1 MPTTPPKRK
10 GPGAPRDPDRR
21 APADANGH
29 TGPLRRLKGVLGRPL
44 GLERRDGQL
53 HVVLAERRSAAP
65 PDPRPSPAKLCEE
78 LGARLLTHDPQHV
91 AKAMNQLM
99 LVHEALAGKG
109 WPGVAALPGRVLT
122 DALAQAETLASEE
135 SSLPLETFIEG
146 LRPLQG
152 AADLRDERDSRLQD
166 FRIGETVEVS
176 ESSYAEFDRLEQS
189 WVGTTPSDLPRP
201 DHDR

>member
-1 MPTTPPKRK
+1 MPTTPSNRK
-10 GPGAPRDPDRR
+10 GPRAPQDQDRR
-21 APADANGH
+21 APDDA
-29 TGPLRRLKGVLGRPL
+29 TAKTSPLRRLKGVLGRPL

-91 AKAMNQLM
+91 AKAMKQLM
-99 LVHEALAGKG
+99 LVHEALASKG
-109 WPGVAALPGRVLT
+109 WPGVAALPGRVLN

-146 LRPLQG
+146 LRPLPG
-152 AADLRDERDSRLQD
+152 AADSRAERDSCLQD
-166 FRIGETVEVS
+166 FRIVEVS

-189 WVGTTPSDLPRP
+189 WVGTTPSALPRP
-201 DHDR
+201 EREP

>member
-1 MPTTPPKRK
+1 MPTTPLNRK
-10 GPGAPRDPDRR
+10 GPRATRDQDRR

-29 TGPLRRLKGVLGRPL
+29 AGPLSRLKGVLGRPL

-65 PDPRPSPAKLCEE
+65 LDQRPSPAKLCEE

-91 AKAMNQLM
+91 AKAMHQLL
-99 LVHEALAGKG
+99 LVHDALASKG

-122 DALAQAETLASEE
+122 DALAQAEILASEE

-166 FRIGETVEVS
+166 FRVGETVEVS

-189 WVGTTPSDLPRP
+189 WVGTTPSALSRP
-201 DHDR
+201 ELDR